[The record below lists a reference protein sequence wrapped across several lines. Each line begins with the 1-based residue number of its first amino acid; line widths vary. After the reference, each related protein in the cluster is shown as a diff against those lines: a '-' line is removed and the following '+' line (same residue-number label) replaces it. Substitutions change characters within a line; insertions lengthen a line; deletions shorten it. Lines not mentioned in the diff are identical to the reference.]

1 MAKEDGK
8 GNRTP
13 LCNTKCLNFILSSK
27 KRRTQRSLDSNVAQT
42 KKTSVGTNQQ
52 QSSKVR
58 DNKDQNYKQ

>member
-27 KRRTQRSLDSNVAQT
+27 KRRTQRSLDSNVA
-42 KKTSVGTNQQ
+42 
-52 QSSKVR
+52 
-58 DNKDQNYKQ
+58 